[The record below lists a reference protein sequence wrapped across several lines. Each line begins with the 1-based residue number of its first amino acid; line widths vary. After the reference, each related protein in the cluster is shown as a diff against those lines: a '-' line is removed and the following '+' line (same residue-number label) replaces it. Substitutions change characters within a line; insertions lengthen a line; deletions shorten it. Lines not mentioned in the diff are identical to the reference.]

1 LGQPSLP
8 LLNKAGYTMHWS
20 TNWSNV
26 ISYKKFLY
34 FDTFF
39 KKFFF
44 LFFSDKFIF
53 VFIKR
58 FYLFNKAVNL
68 SDLAERKEEKT
79 TPKYVTS
86 AWFLHFQG
94 WVVLSLYIYIPSV
107 FLQQKEIPASFKNVP
122 NVSLF
127 NFFDRKQKA
136 CNLYKYKI

>member
-1 LGQPSLP
+1 
-8 LLNKAGYTMHWS
+8 
-20 TNWSNV
+20 
-26 ISYKKFLY
+26 
-34 FDTFF
+34 
-39 KKFFF
+39 
-44 LFFSDKFIF
+44 
-53 VFIKR
+53 
-58 FYLFNKAVNL
+58 VNL